1 MKLTNVIKNPKIT
14 RALYRTK
21 LEIVKASPEI
31 AMVAGGVCI
40 VAGVVFAAK
49 GGVKAKAVIDE
60 KNETMQSVRKC
71 REENP
76 DMYSEEDKQRDTV
89 IVYSKMAV
97 GLAKVYAPAIGFTAA
112 GIGLMVLSR
121 NILRSRNAA
130 LAAAL
135 ATTTT
140 SFKEYRKRV
149 VEKYGADIDQML
161 RHNMRMEEIE
171 TKETNPET
179 GKEETKKQTFR
190 VVNNKDIS
198 EYAKIFDEYNRNWK
212 NNPNSNLL
220 FLRSQ
225 QRYATDLLRL
235 QGYLF
240 LNDVYEMLG
249 FDPTKEGQVVGWI
262 YNPDDPNFKGD
273 NYVDFGIYNVARERA
288 RDFVNG
294 YEPSIL
300 LDFNVDGDIYQNF
313 EGYIRN

>member
-1 MKLTNVIKNPKIT
+1 MKLENVIKNPKIT
-14 RALYRTK
+14 RALYAAK
-21 LEIVKASPEI
+21 LNIIKASPEI
-31 AMVAGGVCI
+31 AMVAGGICI

-49 GGVKAKAVIDE
+49 GAIKAKEVIEE
-60 KNETMQSVRKC
+60 KNQTMQNVRDC
-71 REENP
+71 REQNP

-135 ATTTT
+135 ATTTS

-161 RHNMRMEEIE
+161 RHNMRLEEVE
-171 TKETNPET
+171 KTEVNPET
-179 GKEETKKQTFR
+179 GKEETKKETFK

-198 EYAKIFDEYNRNWK
+198 EYARFFDEYNRCWK
-212 NNPNSNLL
+212 KNPNANMM
-220 FLRSQ
+220 FLRAQ
-225 QRYATDLLRL
+225 QRYANDLLMM

-240 LNDVYEMLG
+240 LNDVYQMLG

-262 YNPDDPNFKGD
+262 YNPDDPKFKGD
-273 NYVDFGIYNVARERA
+273 NYVDFGIYNVARERS

-294 YEPSIL
+294 YESSIL

>member
-1 MKLTNVIKNPKIT
+1 MKLANVIKNPKIT
-14 RALYRTK
+14 RAIYSAK
-21 LEIVKASPEI
+21 LQLMKASPEI

-40 VAGVVFAAK
+40 ITGVVFAAK
-49 GGVKAKAVIDE
+49 GGIKAKEVIDE
-60 KNETMQSVRKC
+60 KNKTMENVREC

-76 DMYSEEDKQRDTV
+76 NMYSEEDKQRDTA

-112 GIGLMVLSR
+112 GIGLMILSR

-149 VEKYGADIDQML
+149 VEKYGEDIDQML
-161 RHNMRMEEIE
+161 RHNMRLEEVE
-171 TKETNPET
+171 KKEVNPET
-179 GKEETKKQTFR
+179 GKEETKKETFR

-198 EYAKIFDEYNRNWK
+198 EFAKIFDEYNRNWK
-212 NNPNSNLL
+212 SNPNANLM
-220 FLRSQ
+220 FLRAQ
-225 QRYATDLLRL
+225 QRYANDMLRL

-249 FDPTKEGQVVGWI
+249 FDPTKEGQIVGWI
-262 YNPDDPNFKGD
+262 YNPDDPNCKGD
-273 NYVDFGIYNVARERA
+273 NYVDFGIYNIARERA

-300 LDFNVDGDIYQNF
+300 LDFNVDGSIYQNF